1 MAEPV
6 VVKVGGSLLTWPGLR
21 PRLADWLGRLGT
33 CDVVLVPG
41 GGAAADAVRDLDRV
55 HGLGAE
61 AAHWLAVRAMGL
73 NAHVLAA
80 LLPRGRVIV
89 GLAELPAAWAAGVT
103 PVLDCLPVLRADE
116 ANPDRLPHTWTVTS
130 DAIAARVAAR
140 LGARVVLLKSADVPP
155 NDWAMAARLGLV
167 DEVFP
172 GVVAAA
178 ALAATAVNLRKL

>member
-140 LGARVVLLKSADVPP
+140 LGRGWCCSSPPTCRRMTGRWRRGSA
-155 NDWAMAARLGLV
+155 WWTRC
-167 DEVFP
+167 FP
-172 GVVAAA
+172 GSWPRPHWRR
-178 ALAATAVNLRKL
+178 LP